1 MNQPR
6 RQAYLTL
13 IESLLTCPSD
23 EQTAILQA
31 HLELLDDD
39 FAEYLREWATETLP
53 NLDADIAQ
61 YCANILYNL
70 NLEISSLQQG
80 SRRSNIEIAIACLDI
95 GLTIF
100 TREAYSEKWAR
111 FQIGLGNKY
120 SDRIK
125 GDRGENIENAIAFYE
140 AALQVRTRQAFP
152 QDWAGTQNNLAT
164 AYSQRIKGDRGENIE
179 RAIAFYE
186 AALQVYTRPAF
197 PEDWAMT
204 QNNLAVAYRNRIK
217 GDRGENIERVI
228 AFYEATLQVR
238 TRAAFPQDW
247 AQTQNNL
254 ASAYCLRIKG
264 ERGENIEKAIAFYE
278 AALQVDTRDAF
289 PEDWAQTQSNLANA
303 YCLRIKG
310 ERGENIEKAIA
321 FYEAALQVRTRDA
334 FPQQWAITQNN
345 LAIAYSNRIK
355 RERGENLEKAIALY
369 EAALQVRTRDAFPQD
384 WAMTQNNLAIAYSD
398 RIKGERGENLEK
410 AIAFYE
416 AALQVRTRDAFPQD
430 WAKTQNTLGAAYS
443 DRIKG
448 ERGENIEK
456 AIAFYEAALQVLT
469 RDAFPQDWAGS
480 QNNLAIAY
488 IHRIKGE
495 QGENIERAIQL
506 FKAALQVHTPTAL
519 PIDCLQTGRNLGN
532 LGVAESLWETAIFGY
547 EKAIQ
552 AVEQSRDWITSDNR
566 KREIIAE
573 NLDVY
578 EKMIPSCINHQQ
590 YDKALQTIERSKS
603 RYLVELFTNSE
614 IYPKTATETE
624 KQQLQNLRRQIAASQ
639 QLLETETPSPPPL
652 SPPLTKGGPGGV
664 PEDSPSQRTTQT
676 RSLSPEYFQ
685 QEKDKLETTSQQL
698 TQLLEQIKQR
708 EPEFTLTQKVEPI
721 DITKFQ
727 QTLDT
732 ETAIIEWY
740 IGNNS
745 NSDDSWGGS
754 AFIITRD
761 SIKPVTYTTTEIA
774 ELETWKNNYLDEY
787 RTKNT
792 NKTWQNTLSQ
802 KLEKLS
808 EILRLNEIIA
818 HIPPNCKQLILVPH
832 RYLHLFPLHA
842 LQFTSETRFQEK
854 TNFRGYL
861 LDSFPAGVKYAPSLQ
876 LLELVKNR
884 ITTRKSPPPNQQ
896 QLFALQ
902 NPTEDLF
909 NADMEVETI
918 KTRFNPHQ
926 ILLKKQATKT
936 ALNDNRENLSNA
948 NYLHFSCH
956 GVFNFDYPLLSSLV
970 LADSL
975 EPQTSPPPAESNHPA
990 EKQPYVTLRSG
1001 RKAIPEKCLTLREI
1015 FADLQLPQ
1023 CSLVTLSACETG
1035 LTDSTAMT
1043 DEYIGLPSGF
1053 LYAGSMNV
1061 VSSLWAVDD
1070 FATAILMI
1078 KFYQELPEADSVA
1091 LALNAAQN
1099 WMRGVS
1105 MEDFRVWV
1113 GLLNLDEKS
1122 RQSVKDWLSYIP
1134 KAKQPFVHP
1143 KYWAAFCATGY

>member
-13 IESLLTCPSD
+13 IESLLTCPRD

-31 HLELLDDD
+31 NLELLDDD
-39 FAEYLREWATETLP
+39 FAQYLRELATQILE
-53 NLDADIAQ
+53 NLDADQA
-61 YCANILYNL
+61 YNLANILYNL
-70 NLEISSLQQG
+70 HIDFSNLPQG
-80 SRRSNIEIAIACLDI
+80 SRASNIEIAIACLDI

-100 TREAYSEKWAR
+100 TREAYSENWAI
-111 FQIGLGNKY
+111 FQNSLGGAY

-125 GDRGENIENAIAFYE
+125 GE
-140 AALQVRTRQAFP
+140 
-152 QDWAGTQNNLAT
+152 
-164 AYSQRIKGDRGENIE
+164 RGENIE
-179 RAIAFYE
+179 RAIAF
-186 AALQVYTRPAF
+186 F
-197 PEDWAMT
+197 
-204 QNNLAVAYRNRIK
+204 
-217 GDRGENIERVI
+217 
-228 AFYEATLQVR
+228 
-238 TRAAFPQDW
+238 
-247 AQTQNNL
+247 
-254 ASAYCLRIKG
+254 
-264 ERGENIEKAIAFYE
+264 
-278 AALQVDTRDAF
+278 
-289 PEDWAQTQSNLANA
+289 
-303 YCLRIKG
+303 
-310 ERGENIEKAIA
+310 
-321 FYEAALQVRTRDA
+321 
-334 FPQQWAITQNN
+334 
-345 LAIAYSNRIK
+345 
-355 RERGENLEKAIALY
+355 

-384 WAMTQNNLAIAYSD
+384 WAMTQNNLAIAYNDRIKGERGENIERAIAFFEAALQVRTRDAFPQQWAMTQNNLANAYRNRIKGEQGENIERAIAFCEAALQVRTRDAFPQQWAMTQNNLANAYSD
-398 RIKGERGENLEK
+398 RIKGERGENIERAIACYDLALEVYTRAAFPQNWATTHNNLATAYLDRIK
-410 AIAFYE
+410 GERGENIERAIAFYE

-430 WAKTQNTLGAAYS
+430 WAMTQNNLAAAYS

-448 ERGENIEK
+448 ERGESIER
-456 AIAFYEAALQVLT
+456 AIQLFQAALEVYT
-469 RDAFPQDWAGS
+469 RDAFPQDWATTH
-480 QNNLAIAY
+480 NNLAIAY
-488 IHRIKGE
+488 RNRIKGE
-495 QGENIERAIQL
+495 RGENIERAIQL
-506 FKAALQVHTPTAL
+506 FQAALEVYTPTAW
-519 PIDCLQTGRNLGN
+519 PIDCLRTGRNLGN
-532 LGVAESLWETAIFGY
+532 LGFAESLWETAIFGY
-547 EKAIQ
+547 EKAIE
-552 AVEQSRDWITSDNR
+552 AVEQSREWITSDNR
-566 KREIIAE
+566 KREIIEE

-578 EKMIPSCINHQQ
+578 EKMMQSCINHQQ

-676 RSLSPEYFQ
+676 RSLSPESFQ
-685 QEKDKLETTSQQL
+685 QEKDKLETTLQQL
-698 TQLLEQIKQR
+698 AQLLEQIKQR

-761 SIKPVTYTTTEIA
+761 SIKPLTYTTTEIA

-787 RTKNT
+787 RNKNT
-792 NKTWQNTLSQ
+792 NPTWQKTLSQ

-861 LDSFPAGVKYAPSLQ
+861 LDGFPAGVKYAPSLQ

-884 ITTRKSPPPNQQ
+884 ITTRNSPPPNQQ

-936 ALNDNRENLSNA
+936 ALNENRENLSNA

-956 GVFNFDYPLLSSLV
+956 GVFNFDNPLLSSLV

-975 EPQTSPPPAESNHPA
+975 EPQTSPPPPESNQPA
-990 EKQPYVTLRSG
+990 EKQRYVTLRSG

-1015 FADLQLPQ
+1015 FAELQLPQ

-1035 LTDSTAMT
+1035 LTTSTAIT

-1061 VSSLWAVDD
+1061 VSSLWAVND

-1099 WMRGVS
+1099 WMRAVT
-1105 MEDFRVWV
+1105 EKDFRVWMQSL
-1113 GLLNLDEKS
+1113 GLDKKLSQKVELWLTSFTPDES
-1122 RQSVKDWLSYIP
+1122 LFSDPQ
-1134 KAKQPFVHP
+1134 
-1143 KYWAAFCATGY
+1143 YWAAFCATGY

>member
-1 MNQPR
+1 M
-6 RQAYLTL
+6 
-13 IESLLTCPSD
+13 
-23 EQTAILQA
+23 
-31 HLELLDDD
+31 
-39 FAEYLREWATETLP
+39 
-53 NLDADIAQ
+53 
-61 YCANILYNL
+61 
-70 NLEISSLQQG
+70 
-80 SRRSNIEIAIACLDI
+80 
-95 GLTIF
+95 
-100 TREAYSEKWAR
+100 
-111 FQIGLGNKY
+111 
-120 SDRIK
+120 
-125 GDRGENIENAIAFYE
+125 
-140 AALQVRTRQAFP
+140 
-152 QDWAGTQNNLAT
+152 TQNNLAA
-164 AYSQRIKGDRGENIE
+164 AYSLRIKEDRGENIE

-186 AALQVYTRPAF
+186 AALQVRTRDASPQ
-197 PEDWAMT
+197 DWAMT
-204 QNNLAVAYRNRIK
+204 QNNLAVAYSNRI
-217 GDRGENIERVI
+217 R
-228 AFYEATLQVR
+228 
-238 TRAAFPQDW
+238 
-247 AQTQNNL
+247 
-254 ASAYCLRIKG
+254 G
-264 ERGENIEKAIAFYE
+264 ERGENIEKAIAFY
-278 AALQVDTRDAF
+278 AAASEVYTR
-289 PEDWAQTQSNLANA
+289 P
-303 YCLRIKG
+303 
-310 ERGENIEKAIA
+310 
-321 FYEAALQVRTRDA
+321 A
-334 FPQQWAITQNN
+334 FPQQWAMIQNN
-345 LAIAYSNRIK
+345 LA
-355 RERGENLEKAIALY
+355 
-369 EAALQVRTRDAFPQD
+369 
-384 WAMTQNNLAIAYSD
+384 
-398 RIKGERGENLEK
+398 
-410 AIAFYE
+410 
-416 AALQVRTRDAFPQD
+416 
-430 WAKTQNTLGAAYS
+430 AAYS

-456 AIAFYEAALQVLT
+456 AI
-469 RDAFPQDWAGS
+469 
-480 QNNLAIAY
+480 
-488 IHRIKGE
+488 
-495 QGENIERAIQL
+495 QL
-506 FKAALQVHTPTAL
+506 FKAALQVRTPSAL
-519 PIDCLQTGRNLGN
+519 PIDCLETGRNLGN
-532 LGVAESLWETAIFGY
+532 LGFPESLWETAIFGY
-547 EKAIQ
+547 EKAIE
-552 AVEQSRDWITSDNR
+552 AVEQSREWITSDNR
-566 KREIIAE
+566 KREIIEE

-578 EKMIPSCINHQQ
+578 EKMMQSCIIHQQ

-685 QEKDKLETTSQQL
+685 QQKAKLETTSQQL

-740 IGNNS
+740 ISNNS

-787 RTKNT
+787 RNKNT
-792 NKTWQNTLSQ
+792 NTTWQKTLSQ
-802 KLEKLS
+802 KLQKLS

-842 LQFTSETRFQEK
+842 LQFISETRFQEK

-884 ITTRKSPPPNQQ
+884 ITTRNSPRPNQQ

-936 ALNDNRENLSNA
+936 ALNDNRKNLSNA

-956 GVFNFDYPLLSSLV
+956 GVFNFDNPLLSSLV

-975 EPQTSPPPAESNHPA
+975 EPQTSPPPPESNHPA

-1015 FADLQLPQ
+1015 FAYLQLPQ

-1035 LTDSTAMT
+1035 LTTSTAMT

-1078 KFYQELPEADSVA
+1078 KFYQELSDADSVA

-1105 MEDFRVWV
+1105 MEDLRVWV

-1122 RQSVKDWLSYIP
+1122 RQSVELWLISSSEE
-1134 KAKQPFVHP
+1134 QPFRDP

>member
-1 MNQPR
+1 
-6 RQAYLTL
+6 
-13 IESLLTCPSD
+13 
-23 EQTAILQA
+23 
-31 HLELLDDD
+31 
-39 FAEYLREWATETLP
+39 
-53 NLDADIAQ
+53 
-61 YCANILYNL
+61 
-70 NLEISSLQQG
+70 
-80 SRRSNIEIAIACLDI
+80 
-95 GLTIF
+95 
-100 TREAYSEKWAR
+100 EK
-111 FQIGLGNKY
+111 L
-120 SDRIK
+120 
-125 GDRGENIENAIAFYE
+125 
-140 AALQVRTRQAFP
+140 
-152 QDWAGTQNNLAT
+152 
-164 AYSQRIKGDRGENIE
+164 
-179 RAIAFYE
+179 IAFYE
-186 AALQVYTRPAF
+186 AALQVYTRDAF
-197 PEDWAMT
+197 PQYWAMT
-204 QNNLAVAYRNRIK
+204 QNNLANAY
-217 GDRGENIERVI
+217 
-228 AFYEATLQVR
+228 
-238 TRAAFPQDW
+238 
-247 AQTQNNL
+247 
-254 ASAYCLRIKG
+254 SHRIKG
-264 ERGENIEKAIAFYE
+264 ERGENTEKAIAFFQAVLE
-278 AALQVDTRDAF
+278 VCNRKTF
-289 PEDWAQTQSNLANA
+289 TQDLGVTKNNLVNA
-303 YCLRIKG
+303 YRNRVKG
-310 ERGENIEKAIA
+310 NKNIA
-321 FYEAALQVRTRDA
+321 R
-334 FPQQWAITQNN
+334 
-345 LAIAYSNRIK
+345 
-355 RERGENLEKAIALY
+355 AIALY
-369 EAALQVRTRDAFPQD
+369 EAALEV
-384 WAMTQNNLAIAYSD
+384 Y
-398 RIKGERGENLEK
+398 
-410 AIAFYE
+410 
-416 AALQVRTRDAFPQD
+416 
-430 WAKTQNTLGAAYS
+430 
-443 DRIKG
+443 
-448 ERGENIEK
+448 
-456 AIAFYEAALQVLT
+456 
-469 RDAFPQDWAGS
+469 
-480 QNNLAIAY
+480 
-488 IHRIKGE
+488 
-495 QGENIERAIQL
+495 
-506 FKAALQVHTPTAL
+506 TPTAL

-532 LGVAESLWETAIFGY
+532 LGFAESFWGTAIFGY

-552 AVEQSRDWITSDNR
+552 AVEQSREWITSDNR
-566 KREIIAE
+566 KREIIEE

-578 EKMIPSCINHQQ
+578 EKMMQSCINHQQ

-603 RYLVELFTNSE
+603 RYLVELFANSE
-614 IYPKTATETE
+614 IYPKTATDTE

-639 QLLETETPSPPPL
+639 QFLETETPSPLPL
-652 SPPLTKGGPGGV
+652 SPPLTKGGPRGV

-685 QEKDKLETTSQQL
+685 QQKAKLETTSQQL

-708 EPEFTLTQKVEPI
+708 EPEFSLTQKVEPI

-740 IGNNS
+740 IGNSNSPSNS
-745 NSDDSWGGS
+745 NSPLLKGGWGGS

-761 SIKPVTYTTTEIA
+761 SIELITYTTTEIA
-774 ELETWKNNYLDEY
+774 ELQTWKNNYLDEY
-787 RTKNT
+787 RNKKT

-818 HIPPNCKQLILVPH
+818 HIPPNSKQLILVPH

-842 LQFTSETRFQEK
+842 LQFTSETRFQQK

-884 ITTRKSPPPNQQ
+884 LTTRNSPPPNQL

-936 ALNDNRENLSNA
+936 ALNENRENLSNA

-956 GVFNFDYPLLSSLV
+956 GIFNFDYPLLSSLV

-975 EPQTSPPPAESNHPA
+975 EPQTSPPPPESNQPD
-990 EKQPYVTLRSG
+990 EKQRYVTLRSG
-1001 RKAIPEKCLTLREI
+1001 RKALPEKCLTLREI
-1015 FADLQLPQ
+1015 FAELQLPQ

-1035 LTDSTAMT
+1035 LTTSTAMT

-1078 KFYQELPEADSVA
+1078 KFYQELPDADSVA

-1105 MEDFRVWV
+1105 MEDLRVWV

-1122 RQSVKDWLSYIP
+1122 RQSVELWLLCSSEE
-1134 KAKQPFVHP
+1134 QPFRDP

>member
-6 RQAYLTL
+6 RQAYLPP
-13 IESLLTCPSD
+13 IESLLTCPSE
-23 EQTAILQA
+23 EQTAIRQA
-31 HLELLDDD
+31 NLELLDDD
-39 FAEYLREWATETLP
+39 FAQYLREWATETLP
-53 NLDADIAQ
+53 NLDADQAETI
-61 YCANILYNL
+61 ANILYNL
-70 NLEISSLQQG
+70 NIKISSLQQG
-80 SRRSNIEIAIACLDI
+80 SHRSNIEIAIACLDI
-95 GLTIF
+95 GLTMF
-100 TREAYSEKWAR
+100 TRKADSEKWAR
-111 FQIGLGNKY
+111 FQNSLG
-120 SDRIK
+120 
-125 GDRGENIENAIAFYE
+125 IAYCS
-140 AALQVRTRQAFP
+140 RR
-152 QDWAGTQNNLAT
+152 
-164 AYSQRIKGDRGENIE
+164 KGDRGENIE
-179 RAIAFYE
+179 RAISSFEEALEVSTRDAFPQDWARTKNNLANAYSQTSQGDRGENIERAILFYE
-186 AALQVYTRPAF
+186 EALEVYTRDAF
-197 PEDWAMT
+197 PQSWAMT
-204 QNNLAVAYRNRIK
+204 QNNLAITYRNRIK
-217 GDRGENIERVI
+217 GDRGENIERAIKCQKGALEV
-228 AFYEATLQVR
+228 YTPTTL
-238 TRAAFPQDW
+238 PLD
-247 AQTQNNL
+247 
-254 ASAYCLRIKG
+254 CLR
-264 ERGENIEKAIAFYE
+264 
-278 AALQVDTRDAF
+278 
-289 PEDWAQTQSNLANA
+289 S
-303 YCLRIKG
+303 
-310 ERGENIEKAIA
+310 
-321 FYEAALQVRTRDA
+321 
-334 FPQQWAITQNN
+334 
-345 LAIAYSNRIK
+345 
-355 RERGENLEKAIALY
+355 
-369 EAALQVRTRDAFPQD
+369 
-384 WAMTQNNLAIAYSD
+384 
-398 RIKGERGENLEK
+398 
-410 AIAFYE
+410 
-416 AALQVRTRDAFPQD
+416 
-430 WAKTQNTLGAAYS
+430 
-443 DRIKG
+443 
-448 ERGENIEK
+448 
-456 AIAFYEAALQVLT
+456 
-469 RDAFPQDWAGS
+469 
-480 QNNLAIAY
+480 
-488 IHRIKGE
+488 
-495 QGENIERAIQL
+495 
-506 FKAALQVHTPTAL
+506 
-519 PIDCLQTGRNLGN
+519 GRNLGN
-532 LGVAESLWETAIFGY
+532 LGLAESLWETAIFGY
-547 EKAIQ
+547 EKAIE
-552 AVEQSRDWITSDNR
+552 AVEQSREWITSDNR
-566 KREIIAE
+566 KREIIEE

-578 EKMIPSCINHQQ
+578 EKMMQSCINHQK

-614 IYPKTATETE
+614 IYPKTATDTE

-652 SPPLTKGGPGGV
+652 SPLLTKGRPGGV
-664 PEDSPSQRTTQT
+664 PEDSPSQPTTQT

-685 QEKDKLETTSQQL
+685 QQKAKLETTSQQL

-732 ETAIIEWY
+732 ETAIVEWY

-745 NSDDSWGGS
+745 NSEDSWGGS

-787 RTKNT
+787 RDKNT

-842 LQFTSETRFQEK
+842 LQFTSETRFKQK

-876 LLELVKNR
+876 LLQLVKNR
-884 ITTRKSPPPNQQ
+884 ITTRNSPPPNQL

-909 NADMEVETI
+909 YADMEVETI

-926 ILLKKQATKT
+926 ILLRKQATKT
-936 ALNDNRENLSNA
+936 ALNDNRENLSNTS
-948 NYLHFSCH
+948 YLHFSCH
-956 GVFNFDYPLLSSLV
+956 GIFNFDYPLLSSLV

-975 EPQTSPPPAESNHPA
+975 EPQTSPPPLESNQPE
-990 EKQPYVTLRSG
+990 EKQRYVTLRSG
-1001 RKAIPEKCLTLREI
+1001 RKAFLEKCLTLREI

-1035 LTDSTAMT
+1035 LTTSTAMT

-1091 LALNAAQN
+1091 LPLNAAQN

-1113 GLLNLDEKS
+1113 GLLNLDENY
-1122 RQSVKDWLSYIP
+1122 RQNAEWSLTKLNGE
-1134 KAKQPFVHP
+1134 QPFRDP